1 MTPKLLASGATALAL
16 SFALVAQPSAAPAT
30 AAAGPAA
37 PDAPAVGTAASNN
50 ALPLGPSGLPE
61 TRTARALQPGVTW
74 THIDRGSVDPAVR
87 WVVELS
93 IPSTASSPDPDAPPR
108 SVQDRASADALVA
121 SLAAHDVDAAAQ
133 PVTQSRAADVAA
145 GVIGYRVRLVTTFP
159 SKAGADAELSRLRA
173 MGFAGRSWY
182 AGWDGGTAAGGHW
195 SVNVLTIDPREF
207 RGEIGGTYGPTI
219 ETRERTSWLAAYE
232 KATAAINAGFFVFDP
247 AAGAEGDPAGA
258 GVYDG
263 HLLSETVGRRPVL
276 VLDPRGAHTAVTRP
290 AWEGTVQLPTGRAAL
305 DGIDR
310 VPGLIRNCGGQGDTP
325 TDQPLH
331 DVTCT
336 DSGELVVFNREF
348 GAHTPAGAGREAV
361 LDSAGRVVR
370 VEGVRGTVLRD
381 GERSIQAT
389 GDRVAELDGIRV
401 GSAVPL
407 SLKLTSASGATLTR
421 PGVSVLNGGP
431 QLLQGGASHIT
442 QAADGM
448 VHPGNPSFQY
458 GWALQRNPRTFA
470 GVDGSG
476 RTVLVT
482 VDGRQLGEMGLSVQ
496 EAADVAKSLGLVDA
510 LNLDGGGS
518 TAMVVGGAL
527 VSHPSDAAGERAV
540 GDAIFVR

>member
-1 MTPKLLASGATALAL
+1 MSGASTADPA
-16 SFALVAQPSAAPAT
+16 SSAK
-30 AAAGPAA
+30 
-37 PDAPAVGTAASNN
+37 S
-50 ALPLGPSGLPE
+50 LPLGPSGLSE
-61 TRTARALQPGVTW
+61 TRTARTLRPGVTW

-87 WVVELS
+87 WVVELG
-93 IPSTASSPDPDAPPR
+93 IPSTRSSPDPDASPR
-108 SVQDRASADALVA
+108 SVQDRASADALVG
-121 SLAAHDVDAAAQ
+121 SLAAHDVDAATQ
-133 PVTQSRAADVAA
+133 PVTQPRAADVAP

-159 SKAGADAELSRLRA
+159 SKAAADAELARVRA
-173 MGFAGRSWY
+173 MGFSGRSWY
-182 AGWDGGTAAGGHW
+182 AGWDGGAAAAGHW

-207 RGEIGGTYGPTI
+207 RGGIGGTYGPSI

-232 KATAAINAGFFVFDP
+232 KASAAVNAGFFVFDP

-263 HLLSETVGRRPVL
+263 RLLSETVGRRPVL

-290 AWEGTVQLPTGRAAL
+290 VWEGTVRLRAGQAAL

-310 VPGLIRNCGGQGDTP
+310 VPGLIRNCGGHGDTP

-336 DSGELVVFNREF
+336 DSGELVAFNREF
-348 GAHTPAGAGREAV
+348 GARTPGGAGREV
-361 LDSAGRVVR
+361 ILDSAGRVVR
-370 VEGVRGTVLRD
+370 VADARGTVLRD

-389 GDRVAELDGIRV
+389 GDRAGELAGVRV
-401 GSAVPL
+401 GAALPL
-407 SLKLTSASGATLTR
+407 SLTLRSASGATLTR
-421 PGVSVLNGGP
+421 PGTSVVNGGP
-431 QLLQGGASHIT
+431 QLLQGGAFHVT

-448 VHPGNPSFQY
+448 VHPGDPSFQY
-458 GWALQRNPRTFA
+458 GWVLQRNPRTFA
-470 GVDGSG
+470 GVDASG

-482 VDGRQLGEMGLSVQ
+482 VDGRQLGEMGLSIQ
-496 EAADVAKSLGLVDA
+496 ETADVAKSLGLVDA

-518 TAMVVGGAL
+518 TAMVVEGGL

-540 GDAIFVR
+540 GDAIYVR